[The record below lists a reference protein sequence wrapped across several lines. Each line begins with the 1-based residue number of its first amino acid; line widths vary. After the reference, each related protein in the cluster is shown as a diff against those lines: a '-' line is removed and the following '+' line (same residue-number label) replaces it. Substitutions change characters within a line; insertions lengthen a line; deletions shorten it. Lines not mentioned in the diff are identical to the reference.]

1 MKQVISALKG
11 FAIEASDG
19 QIGSVVDFLFDDSTW
34 KVRWLVVDCG
44 SWLRERKVLIHPS
57 AISLTDLQNQR
68 FEVPLT
74 QSQVEGSPDW
84 REDQPVS
91 RQMESRIYDYYG
103 WDPLWGA
110 PLMGGEPGAMAAP
123 LLSPPYFGLGGE
135 EAAKEPIPEDVAGDA
150 HLRSF
155 VDIVGYRI
163 HAADDEIG
171 HVENFLLDDADW
183 SLAYFIV
190 DTSNWWFGKRV
201 LIAPVAVSSIE
212 WSDRRVNVNV
222 TREQVETSPTWDP
235 LVAFEEVYAK
245 QLHHHYGWPGSSA

>member
-1 MKQVISALKG
+1 MMQVISALKG
-11 FAIEASDG
+11 FAIQASDG
-19 QIGSVVDFLFDDSTW
+19 KIGSVVDFLFDDSSW

-57 AISLTDLQNQR
+57 AVSYSDLQDQR

-74 QSQVEGSPDW
+74 KAQVEGSPDW
-84 REDQPVS
+84 SEDQPVS

-110 PLMGGEPGAMAAP
+110 PLMGGTPGAMASP
-123 LLSPPYFGLGGE
+123 LLSPPYLGLGE
-135 EAAKEPIPEDVAGDA
+135 EAEPEVPEEATGDA

-155 VDIVGYRI
+155 VDVVGYRL
-163 HAADDEIG
+163 HAVDGEIG
-171 HVENFLLDDADW
+171 HVENFLLDNSDW
-183 SLAYFIV
+183 SLGYFIV

-201 LIAPVAVSSIE
+201 LIAPVAVTSIE
-212 WSDRRVNVNV
+212 WSDRRVNVDV

-235 LVAFEEVYAK
+235 LVAFQDVYAK
-245 QLHHHYGWPGSSA
+245 QLHKHYGWPGSRA